1 MKEDTTNIAWDLAS
15 APRVTQEIPGGADS
29 ADVDTTLQTLQA
41 ITRILEQLP
50 KLLVELELLVSSLAR
65 VRG

>member
-15 APRVTQEIPGGADS
+15 TPRVTQEITGAADS